1 MKEARNRFLTLGSLG
16 EGACPKGHAHI
27 VIAFLSFCRQVQ
39 VIPSP
44 PPPPHPI
51 IGEHMDIVYFMIV
64 FHNMYYSVV
73 VDSYNKGTAA
83 LAVVDISA
91 TQREN
96 QSLSLHSRLMSS
108 LVNQQAHTERLCFS
122 SCFIIDQSIVVS
134 LLTTLPFHQSMH

>member
-1 MKEARNRFLTLGSLG
+1 MSKRACAHSYSILVFLPPSASYSL
-16 EGACPKGHAHI
+16 P
-27 VIAFLSFCRQVQ
+27 
-39 VIPSP
+39 P